1 MAAAEDEVDPGSLGI
16 MAAITAEAVGA
27 GAAPES
33 EGISDNVAI
42 YFISLMTK
50 VNRQRDACLRIA

>member
-1 MAAAEDEVDPGSLGI
+1 MSLAAAEDEVDPGSLGT

-33 EGISDNVAI
+33 EGISVNVAS
-42 YFISLMTK
+42 YYISLK
-50 VNRQRDACLRIA
+50 A